1 MKIIYI
7 AIGLLFCFVS
17 CKTYIPE
24 RQHETSAAQEEISIY
39 KAKFVLG
46 NRSMQIGQK
55 TYNIYLESDPIAP
68 TRGERILDMGGV
80 KDYYMWIYKNSDDYF
95 TLGLIDKDL
104 NVYYY
109 NNETDNYENKPNNTK
124 IDLKNWKIE
133 FIE

>member
-1 MKIIYI
+1 MKILYG
-7 AIGLLFCFVS
+7 AIGLLFCFFS
-17 CKTYIPE
+17 CKTNTPE
-24 RQHETSAAQEEISIY
+24 KKHEILIVQEENSIY

-80 KDYYMWIYKNSDDYF
+80 LDYYMWIYKGNDDYM
-95 TLGLIDKDL
+95 TIGIIDKNL

-109 NNETDNYENKPNNTK
+109 NNKTENFENKPNNTK
-124 IDLKNWKIE
+124 IDLKNGKIE

>member
-1 MKIIYI
+1 
-7 AIGLLFCFVS
+7 
-17 CKTYIPE
+17 
-24 RQHETSAAQEEISIY
+24 
-39 KAKFVLG
+39 
-46 NRSMQIGQK
+46 MQIGQK
-55 TYNIYLESDPIAP
+55 TYNVYLESDPIAP

-80 KDYYMWIYKNSDDYF
+80 KDYYMWIYKNSDDHF

-109 NNETDNYENKPNNTK
+109 NSETDNYENKPNNTK